1 MSKNWD
7 DMTNEE
13 KIENHNQTRMYT
25 VGRAAMAE
33 RLELMFLTR
42 AGEFF
47 KKGDDSSAQEFRELS
62 QEMNDISR
70 AERKSQKEVE
80 AMIEALE
87 KQDAPADPSP

>member
-1 MSKNWD
+1 MSKNLE
-7 DMTNEE
+7 DMTKEE

-62 QEMNDISR
+62 LEMQKMAI
-70 AERKSQKEVE
+70 AERKSQIEINEK
-80 AMIEALE
+80 IEALE
-87 KQDAPADPSP
+87 KQDEPDTPSP